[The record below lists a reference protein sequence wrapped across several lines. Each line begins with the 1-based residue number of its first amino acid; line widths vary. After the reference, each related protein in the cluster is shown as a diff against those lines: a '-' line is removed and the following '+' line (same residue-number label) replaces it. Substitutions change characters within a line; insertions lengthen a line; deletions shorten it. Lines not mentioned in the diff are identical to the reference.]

1 VTSRQKQSLHSQ
13 ILEIQ
18 GKIPGLERQL
28 QALDDTLREMTEQGQ
43 QFLLLGQ
50 VCEALDKLDAM
61 GAGDLFWG
69 KKPEVADIP
78 GHMARVR
85 ALAGAH
91 QEKIAAA
98 EGKRQALKD
107 KIRNEQLRAH
117 LLADE
122 IAELEEEEE
131 LAKNEFPVERELG
144 PEHYRPMRM
153 PWSHRGDDQQRFR
166 KSLLLALLLTLLFG
180 VFVETWIL
188 PERDVTEVVE
198 IPERLVQL
206 AQKAP
211 PPPPPKPLEKKLE
224 QKEDKS
230 KPAETQQ
237 ARAKAEK
244 SGVLAFKNTFS
255 DLMDSLPGDNLG
267 ASAKV
272 RSEGRQSA
280 GQTQRSLV
288 TAQAQAGSGGIAT
301 GSVSRNVAGTGS
313 RMGGVGF
320 SRVQSDVG
328 AAAGADRP
336 LSGGAGPSRTDEEIQ
351 IVFDR
356 YKAALYRIYNREL
369 RSNPALR
376 GKMILRITIEPG
388 GEVSACRVE
397 STDLASA
404 TLTAEVV
411 ERVKKFNFG
420 PKDGVP
426 RLTILYP
433 IDFLPASG

>member
-1 VTSRQKQSLHSQ
+1 MTARQKKSLQSQ
-13 ILEIQ
+13 ILEAQ
-18 GKIPGLERQL
+18 GKLPTLERQL
-28 QALDDTLREMTEQGQ
+28 QALDDAVREMTGEGQ
-43 QFLLLGQ
+43 QFQLLGQ
-50 VCEALDKLDAM
+50 VCEALDKLEAM
-61 GAGDLFWG
+61 GAADLFWG
-69 KKPEVADIP
+69 KKPEVQDIA

-98 EGKRQALKD
+98 EGKRQALRD
-107 KIRNEQLRAH
+107 QINDEQLRIG

-122 IAELEEEEE
+122 IAEIEEEEE
-131 LAKNEFPVERELG
+131 LAKEEFKVERELG
-144 PEHYRPMRM
+144 PEPYRPMRM
-153 PWSHRGDDQQRFR
+153 PWRHRGEDQQRFR

-180 VFVETWIL
+180 TLVELWVL
-188 PERDVTEVVE
+188 PERDLTEVVE
-198 IPERLVQL
+198 IPERLVRL
-206 AQKAP
+206 AQKTP
-211 PPPPPKPLEKKLE
+211 PPPPPKPQEKAPE
-224 QKEDKS
+224 KEDKS
-230 KPAETQQ
+230 KPAETQK
-237 ARAKAEK
+237 ARAKAEQ
-244 SGVLAFKNTFS
+244 SGVLAFKNAFT
-255 DLMDSLPGDNLG
+255 DLMEGPGDNLG

-272 RSEGRQSA
+272 RSEGRQGT

-288 TAQAQAGSGGIAT
+288 TAQAQAGSGGIAS

-328 AAAGADRP
+328 AAASADRP
-336 LSGGAGPSRTDEEIQ
+336 LSSGVGPSRTDEEIQ

-369 RSNPALR
+369 RINPSLR

-404 TLTAEVV
+404 ALTAEVV

-420 PKDGVP
+420 SKAGVP

>member
-1 VTSRQKQSLHSQ
+1 MTSRQKQSLHGQ

-28 QALDDTLREMTEQGQ
+28 QALDDALREMTEQGR
-43 QFLLLGQ
+43 QFQLLGQ
-50 VCEALDKLDAM
+50 ACEALDQLEAM
-61 GAGDLFWG
+61 GASALFWG
-69 KKPEVADIP
+69 KKPEVADVP

-85 ALAGAH
+85 ALASAH

-107 KIRNEQLRAH
+107 KLQDEQLRIH

-131 LAKNEFPVERELG
+131 LAKEEFKVERVLE
-144 PEHYRPMRM
+144 PEPYRPMRM
-153 PWSHRGDDQQRFR
+153 PWSHRGEDQQRFR
-166 KSLLLALLLTLLFG
+166 KSLLLALLLVLLFG
-180 VFVETWIL
+180 VFIETWVL

-198 IPERLVQL
+198 IPERLVRL
-206 AQKAP
+206 AQKTP
-211 PPPPPKPLEKKLE
+211 PPPPPKPQEKAPE
-224 QKEDKS
+224 KEDKS
-230 KPAETQQ
+230 KPAETQK
-237 ARAKAEK
+237 ARAKAEQ
-244 SGVLAFKNTFS
+244 SGVLAFKNAFS
-255 DLMDSLPGDNLG
+255 ELMAGGDDLGV
-267 ASAKV
+267 SAKV
-272 RSEGRQSA
+272 RSEGRQGA

-288 TAQAQAGSGGIAT
+288 TAQAQAGSGGIGNA
-301 GSVSRNVAGTGS
+301 SISRNVAGTGS

-328 AAAGADRP
+328 AAAGADRA
-336 LSGGAGPSRTDEEIQ
+336 LSGGVGPSRTDEEIQ

-404 TLTAEVV
+404 SLTAEVV

-420 PKDGVP
+420 AKAGVP
-426 RLTILYP
+426 RLTILFP

>member
-1 VTSRQKQSLHSQ
+1 MTARQKKTLQTQ

-18 GKIPGLERQL
+18 GKIPVLERQL
-28 QALDDTLREMTEQGQ
+28 QALDDGLRELTEQGQ
-43 QFLLLGQ
+43 QFQLLGQ
-50 VCEALDKLDAM
+50 VCEALDKLEAM
-61 GAGDLFWG
+61 GAGALFWG
-69 KKPEVADIP
+69 KKPEVADVP

-91 QEKIAAA
+91 QEKVAAA
-98 EGKRQALKD
+98 EGKRQALRD
-107 KIRNEQLRAH
+107 KIYDEQLRVS

-131 LAKNEFPVERELG
+131 AAKEEFKVERELS
-144 PEHYRPMRM
+144 PEPYRPMRM
-153 PWSHRGDDQQRFR
+153 PWSHRGEDQQRFR

-180 VFVETWIL
+180 VLVEMWIL
-188 PERDVTEVVE
+188 PERDLTEVVE
-198 IPERLVQL
+198 IPERMVRL
-206 AQKAP
+206 AQKTP
-211 PPPPPKPLEKKLE
+211 PPPPPKPQERAVE
-224 QKEDKS
+224 KEDKS
-230 KPAETQQ
+230 KPAETQK
-237 ARAKAEK
+237 ARAKAEQ
-244 SGVLAFKNTFS
+244 SGVLAFKNAFT
-255 DLMDSLPGDNLG
+255 DLMAGPGDNLG

-272 RSEGRQSA
+272 RSEGRQGA

-288 TAQAQAGSGGIAT
+288 TAQAQAGSGGIAA

-313 RMGGVGF
+313 RGMGGVGF

-328 AAAGADRP
+328 AAAGADRA
-336 LSGGAGPSRTDEEIQ
+336 LSGGVGPSRTDEEIQ

-369 RSNPALR
+369 RTNPSLR

-411 ERVKKFNFG
+411 DRVKKFNFG
-420 PKDGVP
+420 PKAGVP

>member
-1 VTSRQKQSLHSQ
+1 M
-13 ILEIQ
+13 
-18 GKIPGLERQL
+18 
-28 QALDDTLREMTEQGQ
+28 REMNTEHGQ
-43 QFLLLGQ
+43 QFQLLGQ
-50 VCEALDKLDAM
+50 VCDALDKLEAM
-61 GAGDLFWG
+61 GAADLFWG
-69 KKPEVADIP
+69 KKPEVKDVP

-98 EGKRQALKD
+98 EGKRQALRD
-107 KIRNEQLRAH
+107 QINDEQLRIG
-117 LLADE
+117 LLAEE
-122 IAELEEEEE
+122 IAEIEEEEE
-131 LAKNEFPVERELG
+131 LAKTEFKVVRELA
-144 PEHYRPMRM
+144 PEPYRAMRM
-153 PWSHRGDDQQRFR
+153 PWSHRGDDQRRFR
-166 KSLLLALLLTLLFG
+166 KSLLLALLLVLLFG
-180 VFVETWIL
+180 TLVEIWVL
-188 PERDVTEVVE
+188 PERDATEVVE
-198 IPERLVQL
+198 IPERLVRL
-206 AQKAP
+206 AQKTP
-211 PPPPPKPLEKKLE
+211 PPPPPKPQEKAPE
-224 QKEDKS
+224 KEDKS
-230 KPAETQQ
+230 KPAETQK
-237 ARAKAEK
+237 ARAKAEQ
-244 SGVLAFKNTFS
+244 SGVLAFKNAFS
-255 DLMDSLPGDNLG
+255 DLMAGPGDDLG

-272 RSEGRQSA
+272 RSEGRQST

-288 TAQAQAGSGGIAT
+288 TAQAQAGSGGIAS

-328 AAAGADRP
+328 AAASADRP
-336 LSGGAGPSRTDEEIQ
+336 LSGGVGPSRTDEEIQ

-356 YKAALYRIYNREL
+356 YKATLYRIYNREL
-369 RSNPALR
+369 RSNPSLR

-411 ERVKKFNFG
+411 DRVKKFNFG
-420 PKDGVP
+420 PKAGVP